1 MQFDQLKRREFIT
14 LLEGAAASSVC
25 WPLAARAQEPGR
37 AYHFGTLHSAPRFAP
52 HHIAFF
58 DEVRRLGF
66 LEGQNLRVD
75 VVDRIRV
82 KRSSATATGPQTGHP
97 PRPLSA
103 EVHKGGIG

>member
-58 DEVRRLGF
+58 DELRRLGF

-82 KRSSATATGPQTGHP
+82 RDP
-97 PRPLSA
+97 PRRQLGRRLDTRRGRYVLRCIK
-103 EVHKGGIG
+103 EE